1 MRHGIYRPPLEKPI
15 ELKAVPGAR
24 QSPGRGVKET
34 RFGLVRKPSVR
45 LKSFGPKTDVFVDV
59 YGKEWRGKPSGTP
72 PKIEE
77 FSPAMKAQASAR
89 LSVSPPAPPK
99 YPTLESIK
107 TGEALKQAYLERQPI
122 TAVKKAL
129 KGGGVS
135 GNPILTS
142 RNTSAVASLGG
153 QAIQPTQ
160 LFKGVK
166 GGVSTLDRVSVDA
179 AIAHTRSVHVDSN
192 SGNVTGAESHSSY
205 LKRLKAADKDLKS
218 TQKAINRV
226 LKNAKKAVS
235 KHVDGVF
242 RAQQKNAVHDI
253 KTIRTELSG
262 LRAELRSDLKKIQ
275 TMPIRSNEVALKNLG
290 VRPASVL
297 SRSPAMNSVSSVNS
311 ILSNASGISVSSVG
325 SLESSHFEKYKPHNE
340 ADRAVK
346 FQRRWKDGRVEI
358 QRVERKLDDQIA
370 RMKADRVARKWLK
383 KQLSQDV
390 RGAGKELTG
399 EVQRLRLRNKARIQR
414 TKQRIRKTRM
424 ATLRTRLARILR

>member
-1 MRHGIYRPPLEKPI
+1 MPEKPPSQPPKKTTTTPPSRLLSRAKSLPKGIKFKPLKLKLPSKAGVKRFIKGVQMTVRHGIYRPPLEKPI

-45 LKSFGPKTDVFVDV
+45 LKSFGPK
-59 YGKEWRGKPSGTP
+59 
-72 PKIEE
+72 EE

-275 TMPIRSNEVALKNLG
+275 TMPVRSNEVALKNLG
-290 VRPASVL
+290 ARPASV
-297 SRSPAMNSVSSVNS
+297 
-311 ILSNASGISVSSVG
+311 G
-325 SLESSHFEKYKPHNE
+325 SL
-340 ADRAVK
+340 
-346 FQRRWKDGRVEI
+346 
-358 QRVERKLDDQIA
+358 
-370 RMKADRVARKWLK
+370 
-383 KQLSQDV
+383 
-390 RGAGKELTG
+390 
-399 EVQRLRLRNKARIQR
+399 
-414 TKQRIRKTRM
+414 
-424 ATLRTRLARILR
+424 